1 MEPSMTNTNQPISL
15 AMPIWDGLP
24 VSQQLDTI
32 LFAEELGYDTF
43 WMGEAWG
50 QEVFSTLAWLAGH
63 TKTIRLGVGIANVYS
78 RTPGLV
84 AQSIAT
90 LDQIS
95 GGRAVLGLGTSGK
108 LVVENWHGVPFTGAA
123 QRLKEY
129 AEIVRMALRGD
140 RVNYDGEI
148 FKLKNFRMRV
158 RPVQSNLP
166 IYFASISPAGIRATG
181 AVADGWFPI
190 WTTPEGIRAGTT
202 MIKET
207 AAAAGRDA
215 GGIVIGNGVHAIVSD
230 DAHAWDMARA
240 HMAYYIG
247 GMGVFYHQTISRQ
260 GFAGEADQVRSAY
273 LAGDRIRAAKLVSD
287 AMVDAMMLVG
297 PAERCRARMGDYR
310 TAGSAMPVVE
320 FVHGQSPAQIR
331 ATLAGLAPT
340 ADS

>member
-1 MEPSMTNTNQPISL
+1 MTTGNAPISL

-24 VSQQLDTI
+24 ISQQLETI
-32 LFAEELGYDTF
+32 LYAEELGYDTF

-63 TKTIRLGVGIANVYS
+63 TKTIKLGVGIANVYS

-90 LDQIS
+90 LDRIS

-108 LVVENWHGVPFTGAA
+108 LVVENWHGVPFSQAT

-140 RVNYDGEI
+140 RVNYDGQI
-148 FKLKNFRMRV
+148 FKLKHFRMRV
-158 RPVQSNLP
+158 RPVQQEIP
-166 IYFASISPAGIRATG
+166 IYFASISPAGIRAT
-181 AVADGWFPI
+181 AQAADGWFPI
-190 WTTPEGIRAGTT
+190 WTTPESIRAGATA
-202 MIKET
+202 IKEM
-207 AAAAGRDA
+207 AVAAGRDP
-215 GGIVIGNGVHAIVSD
+215 GRMIIGNGVHAAVSD
-230 DAHAWDMARA
+230 DAHAFDLARG

-260 GFAGEADQVRSAY
+260 GFGAEADAVRSAY
-273 LAGDRIRAAKLVSD
+273 LAGDRIKAAKLVPD

-297 PAERCRARMGDYR
+297 TTEKCRARLDHYR
-310 TAGSAMPVVE
+310 AAGSTMPVVE

-331 ATLAGLAPT
+331 ATMAALAPR
-340 ADS
+340 AGS